1 MARDVREQRLVFGED
16 AELYEKARAGY
27 PESLVDDALAV
38 SDNPD
43 IWRPPPRGSADD
55 SAVGDG
61 RLTDG
66 VPGPAPDCDFLN
78 RHPAQIGL
86 GPMDRHVDRV
96 RGQGS

>member
-43 IWRPPPRGSADD
+43 IWRAPEGPRGRLRRR
-55 SAVGDG
+55 G
-61 RLTDG
+61 RATD
-66 VPGPAPDCDFLN
+66 
-78 RHPAQIGL
+78 
-86 GPMDRHVDRV
+86 
-96 RGQGS
+96 